1 MLNMKYLILLFTTIL
16 FSQNTKQDTLYVYL
30 NKTDLKKN
38 ESWNKKSP
46 NEVELSLKKHNHFDS
61 LIFTLQKSKK
71 RIKKN
76 VTENETILFKDF
88 IIDETKFFNL
98 IEKNT
103 VYIIYDK
110 KKYYQIINSIHY
122 GIILI
127 YLLVN

>member
-1 MLNMKYLILLFTTIL
+1 MKYLILLFTTIL

-122 GIILI
+122 GITQE
-127 YLLVN
+127 